1 MPQDNFP
8 ITITTAETTYTVNA
22 AEELQALPDSVKT
35 LIAPPISQQQ
45 VAFSQEEI
53 KAMSKP
59 RYEVSPQFMVG
70 ALMLFALILYKAWQA
85 LQQIEEEREVEEN
98 TGPVSAGQSPQCL
111 IYRGEELEFSTEEV
125 KRICSRYNPFFNKLD
140 ERNQHVFIN
149 RLGEF
154 MFSKDFYIMSSHGY
168 KEMPI
173 LVSAAA
179 IQISYGLDDYLFPYF
194 SRIIIHPE
202 EYIAFDP
209 LRVLVGNV
217 QGRTITLSWKHF
229 LEDYKNP
236 TDGKNVGL
244 HEMAHALQ
252 VQHLFQNHGFRN
264 GFKKEYEYYDKIDDE
279 VLLAESTRSSALFDK
294 NALSNPN
301 EFWAT
306 CVELFFEKPRELK
319 EQYPRLYKSLCMV
332 LNQDTAAMLQ

>member
-8 ITITTAETTYTVNA
+8 ITIATAETTYTVNS
-22 AEELQALPDSVKT
+22 AEELQALPDSVKA
-35 LIAPPISQQQ
+35 LIPPPATPQQ
-45 VAFSQEEI
+45 VVFTEEEL

-59 RYEVSPQFMVG
+59 RYEVSPEFMIG
-70 ALMLFALILYKAWQA
+70 ALILFGLILYKARQA
-85 LQQIEEEREVEEN
+85 LRQIEEEQEAEEK
-98 TGPVSAGQSPQCL
+98 TAMASADPAPQCL
-111 IYRGEELEFSTEEV
+111 IYRGEELAFSTEEV
-125 KRICSRYNPFFNKLD
+125 KRICGRFNPFFNKLD
-140 ERNQHVFIN
+140 ERKQLVFIN

-179 IQISYGLDDYLFPYF
+179 IQISFGLDDYLFPYF

-202 EYIAFDP
+202 EYIALDP
-209 LRVLVGNV
+209 IRVLVGNV
-217 QGRTITLSWKHF
+217 QGRNITLSWKHF

-264 GFKKEYEYYDKIDDE
+264 EFKKEYEYYDKIDDE
-279 VLLAESTRSSALFDK
+279 VLLAESTRSSELFDE

-319 EQYPRLYKSLCMV
+319 EQYPRLYKSLCLV
-332 LNQDTAAMLQ
+332 LNQDTAAM